1 MAAYLSQDLRL
12 RVIRAIEG
20 GMSRNAAAKRF
31 GISSASA
38 IRWMQTYLR
47 TGRTQV
53 KPCGGDRRSG
63 RIEAHADFVMA
74 TLQETPDITLA
85 ELRQRLV
92 SERGEHF
99 AISTLHEFFRRHRI
113 TLKKRRRA
121 PVNKTVTT

>member
-20 GMSRNAAAKRF
+20 GMSRSAAAKRF

-47 TGRTQV
+47 TGRTQA

-85 ELRQRLV
+85 ELQKRLV

-113 TLKKRRRA
+113 TLKKRRRT